1 MPGGGERHRVQV
13 AIAHEAD
20 QDAAGVVVPG
30 NAGHHGYFQVGVGGG
45 ALGGRGLLRFL
56 RLLGPFGGGRL
67 RLAREGFWFRVIRSV
82 GRWLVLGGCLILAG
96 PVFLAGLSS
105 ADGWS
110 PGGGWSRVAWLW
122 VAGFGFLGGLLGRDG
137 RRRGRRD
144 RIVAPLPDAAGRGLG
159 GRGERGRG
167 ERRVGGQ
174 VTGAG
179 RTGRDGSGPARPGR
193 RYPGRRRSRYLRG
206 WDGLRGWAGPAG
218 RAPAGLGRAPARWPQ
233 PHPSWAC
240 RSAHASWRPRL
251 CRAPAGPR
259 HSRQSRCRRAEACS

>member
-30 NAGHHGYFQVGVGGG
+30 NAGHHGYLQVGVGGG
-45 ALGGRGLLRFL
+45 APGGRGLLRFL

-67 RLAREGFWFRVIRSV
+67 RLAREGFWSRVIRSV
-82 GRWLVLGGCLILAG
+82 GRWLVLGGGLILAR
-96 PVFLAGLSS
+96 PVFLRRLIF
-105 ADGWS
+105 
-110 PGGGWSRVAWLW
+110 SRRLIFGRRL
-122 VAGFGFLGGLLGRDG
+122 VAGGRG
-137 RRRGRRD
+137 GRRD

-159 GRGERGRG
+159 RRGERGRG

-206 WDGLRGWAGPAG
+206 WDGHLRGWDGHLRAGLSRIRLGLAGQLTPVGGRTYAERQQG
-218 RAPAGLGRAPARWPQ
+218 RATHANRDVDEQKLARD
-233 PHPSWAC
+233 HTSD
-240 RSAHASWRPRL
+240 
-251 CRAPAGPR
+251 
-259 HSRQSRCRRAEACS
+259 